1 MVTMRV
7 NESTTL
13 TTGAMKRGS
22 GGEGEA
28 EAALGST
35 NEGDGMHG
43 TMVEGGDSS
52 EGEVSS
58 LVRVRENEGS
68 MGRGGLVERIQPPR
82 TMENSREAHLCS
94 GESLAELRGLG
105 D

>member
-1 MVTMRV
+1 MRV

-13 TTGAMKRGS
+13 TTAAMKRSS

-28 EAALGST
+28 VAALGST
-35 NEGDGMHG
+35 EEGDGMHG